1 MEVVKK
7 YLFIISLHKKTEM
20 AVLWGL
26 RPSAPVKAF
35 TTLRVRVRINQKCIF
50 LFTFLVAVEGEG
62 NIVNIFYEDNV
73 EYKVYLLN
81 EKAEEVEKNL
91 KNKLNI
97 K

>member
-1 MEVVKK
+1 MKIINKNWQRKIEIEENTIYTLVFENKK
-7 YLFIISLHKKTEM
+7 YYRENIKELVKFEELFDRISQNR
-20 AVLWGL
+20 AV
-26 RPSAPVKAF
+26 R
-35 TTLRVRVRINQKCIF
+35 
-50 LFTFLVAVEGEG
+50 VEGEG

-81 EKAEEVEKNL
+81 EKAEKVEKNL

>member
-1 MEVVKK
+1 
-7 YLFIISLHKKTEM
+7 M

-26 RPSAPVKAF
+26 HPSAPAKAF

-91 KNKLNI
+91 KEKLNI